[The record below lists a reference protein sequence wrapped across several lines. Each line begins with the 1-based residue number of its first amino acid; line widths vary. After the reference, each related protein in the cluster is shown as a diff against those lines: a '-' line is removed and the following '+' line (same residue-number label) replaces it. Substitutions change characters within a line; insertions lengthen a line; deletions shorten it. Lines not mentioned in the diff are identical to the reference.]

1 MATDNTVLKSETVPN
16 PPEERK
22 PVMKNHKPY
31 KTGDTTKKVT
41 ANILKYTFIW
51 GYFAITFGLFVW
63 VLMTSFKD
71 NREIFSS
78 PFGLPESIEF
88 SNYIF
93 ALFEVNMSMYLWNSL
108 LVALAT
114 VLFCF
119 ILGSTVS
126 FVLSRFKFRGNFF
139 IYMLFIIGLTIP
151 LQSLIFPMFFKM
163 HTIGLRDTL
172 IGLII
177 VYTALNLPKTVF
189 LLVGFMKG
197 IPKEMEEAAIIDGCN
212 YWQVFSKVIIPMSKP
227 ALATVGILVFISAWN
242 EYIFATVLISSDAI
256 STLPLGLASFQSSH
270 LSEYGLIAAGVII
283 SIIPVLIVYM
293 IFQEQIIKGMASG
306 AVKG

>member
-1 MATDNTVLKSETVPN
+1 MKTNNSVLRSEPIVPVQQ
-16 PPEERK
+16 E
-22 PVMKNHKPY
+22 KNK
-31 KTGDTTKKVT
+31 
-41 ANILKYTFIW
+41 NILKRFTANLFKYSFLW
-51 GYFAITFGLFVW
+51 GYFAITFGLFLW

-71 NREIFSS
+71 NGEIFAN
-78 PFGLPESIEF
+78 PFGLPKSF
-88 SNYIF
+88 NLDNFIF
-93 ALFEVNMSMYLWNSL
+93 ALTDVNMALYLWNSL
-108 LVALAT
+108 LVAVAT

-119 ILGSTVS
+119 ILGSTMSYVLARFHFGGNLILYLL
-126 FVLSRFKFRGNFF
+126 FV
-139 IYMLFIIGLTIP
+139 IGLTIP

-163 HTIGLRDTL
+163 HHIGLRDTM

-197 IPKEMEEAAIIDGCN
+197 IPREMEEAAIIDGCN
-212 YWQVFSKVIIPMSKP
+212 YWQIFSKVIIPMSRP

-256 STLPLGLASFQSSH
+256 KTLPLGLASFQSSH
-270 LSEYGLIAAGVII
+270 LSEYGLISAGVII
-283 SIIPVLIVYM
+283 SVIPVLIVYM
-293 IFQEQIIKGMASG
+293 LFQEQIIKGMASG